1 MLLLGTLAHQAQ
13 LVVGVP
19 GLHHL
24 ALRGEAEGGDPLDLY
39 LPAGGRHV
47 PERSLVGA
55 SYRIV
60 AHHLVPFCN
69 LVLDGDVKV
78 GESRVILPL
87 KALYVLRT
95 TYEGRAVGLVGDVAL
110 EDLVHN
116 LEVMLVADPLGVASE
131 DSLVLFG
138 SGHAI
143 LFSFPIRRF
152 HFRKGRST
160 TAMLPAQ
167 EAWRISGEALFTRVR
182 GRGILRSSLHA
193 SYPKQH
199 QRYAV
204 WGM

>member
-1 MLLLGTLAHQAQ
+1 LDASRHPKLLGDTLAHQSE
-13 LVVGVP
+13 LVEKVP

-24 ALRGEAEGGDPLDLY
+24 ALLGEAEDGDCLEFHL
-39 LPAGGRHV
+39 LAGGRHV

-60 AHHLVPFCN
+60 AHHLGPFCD

-87 KALYVLRT
+87 EALYVLRT
-95 TYEGRAVGLVGDVAL
+95 TYEGRAVGLVGDVAV
-110 EDLVHN
+110 EDLVHY
-116 LEVMLVADPLGVASE
+116 LKVMLVADLLGVASE

-152 HFRKGRST
+152 HFRKGCST
-160 TAMLPAQ
+160 TEMLPAK
-167 EAWRISGEALFTRVR
+167 EAWRISG
-182 GRGILRSSLHA
+182 
-193 SYPKQH
+193 
-199 QRYAV
+199 
-204 WGM
+204 